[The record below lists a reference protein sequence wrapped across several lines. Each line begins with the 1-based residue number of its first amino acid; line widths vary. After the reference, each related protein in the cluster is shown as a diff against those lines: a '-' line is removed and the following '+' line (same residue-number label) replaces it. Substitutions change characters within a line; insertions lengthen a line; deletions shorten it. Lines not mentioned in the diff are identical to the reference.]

1 MAWRDV
7 STMNYRL
14 EYLKTGA
21 GVKLAIYLLYKQERT
36 YTQQK
41 LMKPHSTDHI
51 LAMEEM
57 GFEVMLQASTV
68 LAITL

>member
-1 MAWRDV
+1 
-7 STMNYRL
+7 MNYRL
-14 EYLKTGA
+14 GYLKTGA
-21 GVKLAIYLLYKQERT
+21 GVKLEIYLLYKQERT